1 MSEPVILA
9 VIGVVSSLLTGTLVV
24 AVGVWADG
32 RRKRSEASVA
42 ALAVEQNELVKVRME
57 YRERIERLEARLDAK
72 DGEIRV
78 LTERLSQAGVTIAQ
92 QTARIQSLEE
102 DIAEL
107 HKERAHEA

>member
-1 MSEPVILA
+1 MTEPVLLA

>member
-1 MSEPVILA
+1 MLA
-9 VIGVVSSLLTGTLVV
+9 MIGVVSSLLTGTLVV

-42 ALAVEQNELVKVRME
+42 ASAAEQNELVKVRME

-72 DGEIRV
+72 DAEIRV

-92 QTARIQSLEE
+92 QAAKIESLEQ

-107 HKERAHEA
+107 HRERAS